1 MGSSGRESYAPG
13 KHGRRDALMH
23 LVVREINCVTSA
35 MRSSPR
41 WAHAGTGSTAFL
53 SSATTGTSALS
64 LTRAAYTLAQGDA
77 QEHAAETKTD
87 THVGLLGG
95 FTVLRAQL
103 RLVDDVTQIPLPTV
117 LSHFLLVITSPRT
130 TGNVTQT
137 VLEALARFLQH
148 GLFRE
153 ESIGLV
159 RAVQDVSHALS
170 HCRFEPSDT
179 AKDESVLLSILEVME
194 QLVSGRA
201 FSETQ
206 HNGPRLVELLGDQN
220 ICEMME
226 TCLSM
231 CCQTR
236 LTPALRRSAEQH
248 MLHMSRT
255 LYDQLHWL
263 PLNSDKAYA
272 TDVAAQQ
279 PELATLT
286 ANQVGDDKAHRTR
299 MTMPDPKSSHVPAA
313 GIGSEIPPSKE
324 PSLTDSQTLHSEQ
337 ENEREHPSEQV
348 HLNEQGN
355 EQTQEKEREQE
366 PPNSNASPITPND
379 NVESDTSNKLAIRDE
394 PDHHLNVEKEPSS
407 EATPSSKAEPSSDT
421 AETQN
426 PAEVPES
433 NEVGP
438 IEDQPPFGLLA
449 LVEVLRVLVSLL
461 DLQSVRHT
469 MTMRLLGLRV
479 LSGLL
484 ETHGEVMVKFPTLRA
499 LLQDSACRYLFQ
511 LVNSEHLQLVRE
523 SLRMLNI
530 LMDDVRGS
538 FKLQQELFVLFLLQQ
553 LRSATP
559 LTQEPWHEDA
569 PKHGLITLPYF
580 QTCAS
585 GELRE
590 LYMESLSLLLH
601 RSSKHSDAYVEL
613 WRNYDCD
620 VECADLYEELV
631 QFLCRTI
638 FSQPSQAASERS
650 RSGMNGLQLV
660 CLDQILEL
668 IARMSERYEASNK
681 NDLLDST
688 LKPLLGKR
696 ARKQRLAAGAAA
708 FNAKPKEGIAFLE
721 REKMIDTSSEEVRAK
736 TLAQFLKASSLVD
749 KRLLGDYISRPEN
762 VAVLCAFLDLFDF
775 QGTDVAEAMRAVCEA
790 FRFPGEAQQ
799 IARITESFSHAYYM
813 SKPAGIHSE
822 DAVYVLAYSIIMLNT
837 DLHNPQVTRRMSIA
851 DYQKNL
857 RGVNDGQD
865 FDPEY
870 LANVYESIRRR
881 EIVMPEEHAGQLGFE
896 YGWKELLLKSRSH
909 HTLVCEVRSA
919 WDRALFQQSWQPFV
933 ASIAHAFTALHDEH
947 LLQRVIAGCRQCAV
961 LARAYDVPNVFDYMI
976 QHFAQATGLPDS
988 SLAQDTA
995 SNTEYSLNEKETII
1009 ISPLAVEFGTNFKS
1023 QLAAVVLFTIANGS
1037 PSAIRQ
1043 GWTSILAVLE
1053 SLLRNGLLPT
1063 DVMQMYD
1070 PSVGASVKIP
1080 RVMPNSK
1087 YASMAS
1093 NAGGGGGG
1101 LFSTLSSYFL
1111 SPYADSPEPMEV
1123 GEAQI
1128 ESSLCSLDCLASCKI
1143 AELHSQLKK
1152 VPDPCLQAYLDALH
1166 TRLAFHLSQETPTD
1180 PKTSASV
1187 PMRLP
1192 TNYSPVTLF
1201 LMEELTTH
1209 VVRRTSIIGTQAP
1222 RVLTQFFLIL
1232 KQPKERPIAEVQRAF
1247 VNAMRVV
1254 SAMMKWKQGNASEAF
1269 SEILTFALEVSES
1282 MHEDLAVTIL
1292 SSLHDTLQHQ
1302 PALLPTQSSWQKLAQ
1317 MVNIYARPKRRE
1329 SACIAFALAEYHLL
1343 HSCTA
1348 LNYAA
1353 LVELARELISNTDRA
1368 LWVAAR
1374 QPRDA
1379 SKISKGQLQSLT
1391 DWEQGVQSSTLA
1403 LLSAMEQVK
1412 ERIPKLLANETS
1424 NGNAWAQYWLPLIA
1438 ALAQQC
1444 VNASRATRQ
1453 AAVAHLQRVVLGPAM
1468 LQHAPQPLAPE
1479 LEAMFQ
1485 NIVFPLL
1492 DTLLQPDTLRA
1503 DSRAFGEGASIPTM
1517 RLHVALLLCRAWVQY
1532 QTPLSQDMKQDQ
1544 DAARRFERVWL
1555 GVLGYVARLL
1565 PMSQPPAEKE
1575 AIQEQ
1580 TKNMLLVMH
1589 AAQLLR
1595 QREIWDAT
1603 WNLLEKP
1610 APELRLL
1617 IEKREQDAQV
1627 SGCQAVGNESNL
1639 ATEALQ
1645 PHAHP
1650 TDLHDNRAT
1659 TSEPD
1664 SGADRINELA
1674 EK

>member
-1 MGSSGRESYAPG
+1 
-13 KHGRRDALMH
+13 MH
-23 LVVREINCVTSA
+23 LVIREINCVTSA

-41 WAHAGTGSTAFL
+41 WAHAGTGSNAFL

-77 QEHAAETKTD
+77 QEHAAEAKSD

-103 RLVDDVTQIPLPTV
+103 RMVDDVTQIPLPTV
-117 LSHFLLVITSPRT
+117 MSHFLQVVTSPRT

-137 VLEALARFLQH
+137 VLEAIARFLQH

-194 QLVSGRA
+194 QLVSGHA
-201 FSETQ
+201 HSETR

-255 LYDQLHWL
+255 LFDQLRWL

-272 TDVAAQQ
+272 ADVAAQQ
-279 PELATLT
+279 PELATLR
-286 ANQVGDDKAHRTR
+286 ANQVGGDQEHRMR

-313 GIGSEIPPSKE
+313 GIASEIPPSND
-324 PSLTDSQTLHSEQ
+324 PSQTDSGALYSEQ
-337 ENEREHPSEQV
+337 EQQHVDQHEH
-348 HLNEQGN
+348 
-355 EQTQEKEREQE
+355 EKELEKE
-366 PPNSNASPITPND
+366 PANPHASHIRPND
-379 NVESDTSNKLAIRDE
+379 NSASDTSNKSKLSDE
-394 PDHHLNVEKEPSS
+394 HVHEPNVEKEPSS
-407 EATPSSKAEPSSDT
+407 QPVPRSDT
-421 AETQN
+421 AETSN
-426 PAEVPES
+426 SAEVPES
-433 NEVGP
+433 NDTGP
-438 IEDQPPFGLLA
+438 IEDQAPFGLLA

-469 MTMRLLGLRV
+469 MTMRLLGLRL

-484 ETHGEVMVKFPTLRA
+484 ETHGDLMVKFPTLRA

-530 LMDDVRGS
+530 LMDDIRGS

-559 LTQEPWHEDA
+559 LAPEPWHEQA
-569 PKHGLITLPYF
+569 PKHVLVTLPYF
-580 QTCAS
+580 RTCAS

-601 RSSKHSDAYVEL
+601 RSSKDCDAYVEL

-620 VECADLYEELV
+620 VQCADLYEELV

-638 FSQPSQAASERS
+638 FSQPSQTASERP
-650 RSGMNGLQLV
+650 RPGMNGLQLV
-660 CLDQILEL
+660 SLDQILGL

-721 REKMIDTSSEEVRAK
+721 REKMIDTSSEPIRAK

-749 KRLLGDYISRPEN
+749 KRLLGDYLSRPEN

-775 QGTDVAEAMRAVCEA
+775 QGIDVAEAMRAVCEA

-813 SKPAGIHSE
+813 SKPAGINSE

-896 YGWKELLLKSRSH
+896 YGWKELLLKSQSH
-909 HTLVCEVRSA
+909 HELVCEVRSA

-995 SNTEYSLNEKETII
+995 SNTEHKLNDKETII
-1009 ISPLAVEFGTNFKS
+1009 ISRLAVEFGTNFKS

-1053 SLLRNGLLPT
+1053 SLLRNGLLPA

-1080 RVMPNSK
+1080 RVMPNSNF
-1087 YASMAS
+1087 ANMTS
-1093 NAGGGGGG
+1093 NAGGGGG

-1111 SPYADSPEPMEV
+1111 SPYADTSEPMEV
-1123 GEAQI
+1123 GEAEI

-1152 VPDPCLQAYLDALH
+1152 VPDPCLQAYLNALH
-1166 TRLAFHLSQETPTD
+1166 TRLASHLSQETPTD

-1187 PMRLP
+1187 PMRP
-1192 TNYSPVTLF
+1192 QNNYTPVTLF

-1209 VVRRTSIIGTQAP
+1209 LVRRTSMISTEAP
-1222 RVLTQFFLIL
+1222 RVLKQISLIL
-1232 KQPKERPIAEVQRAF
+1232 KQPTERPIAEVQRAF
-1247 VNAMRVV
+1247 VNGMRVV
-1254 SAMMKWKQGNASEAF
+1254 SAMMKSKQANASEAF
-1269 SEILTFALEVSES
+1269 LELFTYALEMPES
-1282 MHEDLAVTIL
+1282 LQEDLALSML
-1292 SSLHDTLQHQ
+1292 SSLHDTLKHQ
-1302 PALLPTQSSWQKLAQ
+1302 PDLLQTQSSWQKLAQ
-1317 MVNIYARPKRRE
+1317 LVNIYARPKRRE
-1329 SACIAFALAEYHLL
+1329 SACMAFALAEYHLL

-1348 LNYAA
+1348 LNFAA
-1353 LVELARELISNTDRA
+1353 LIELAREIISNADRA

-1374 QPRDA
+1374 QPRDG
-1379 SKISKGQLQSLT
+1379 SKISKSQLQSLT
-1391 DWEQGVQSSTLA
+1391 DWEQGVQSSTLS

-1412 ERIPKLLANETS
+1412 EHIPELLAEETS
-1424 NGNAWAQYWLPLIA
+1424 NRNAWAQYWLPLIA

-1444 VNASRATRQ
+1444 VDASRATRQ

-1468 LQHAPQPLAPE
+1468 LKHAPQPFAPE

-1485 NIVFPLL
+1485 NILFPLL

-1503 DSRAFGEGASIPTM
+1503 DTRAFGEGASIPTM
-1517 RLHVALLLCRAWVQY
+1517 RSHVALLLCRAWVQY
-1532 QTPLSQDMKQDQ
+1532 QTPLSQDRTHDQ
-1544 DAARRFERVWL
+1544 DAARRFERLWL
-1555 GVLGYVARLL
+1555 GVLGYVGRLL
-1565 PMSQPPAEKE
+1565 PMSLPPAEKE

-1603 WNLLEKP
+1603 WSLLEKP
-1610 APELRLL
+1610 VPELRSL
-1617 IEKREQDAQV
+1617 IEKREQEDAQGG
-1627 SGCQAVGNESNL
+1627 SLQAASNESKL
-1639 ATEALQ
+1639 ATDASQ
-1645 PHAHP
+1645 SSSDT
-1650 TDLHDNRAT
+1650 TDLHTNST
-1659 TSEPD
+1659 TTLASD
-1664 SGADRINELA
+1664 SGANPL
-1674 EK
+1674 